1 MDVGCRNTSAVPVH
15 AAEPRGVTFE
25 DYVFDEGSR
34 NALRGRL
41 AGFFS
46 TIAQLGE
53 VLETITGCIK
63 QGAIPEGVSLERLV
77 TRERCLAAEAR
88 TNAAHLA
95 AIVLATIDARG
106 AEAHVRAG
114 CLQLFRDQ
122 LGRIAGYRPS
132 IFAQVSVVEDA
143 RDLRRLAEVGKIA
156 EHLAFRHTTRTLD
169 MFGINVDEDEEA
181 ARALMVAD
189 AFRYAPQRDAEGWA
203 AGSGLP
209 YLTGTVEGAAAA
221 LRCADGVAVDG
232 SEFRLADEPYLF
244 ALAPLDDC
252 PAVMLVPKTRF
263 WQALRDLIEV
273 DADLSDEIAQ
283 LLSAAPLLCDG
294 GTALV
299 PAAMLEAAGIPE
311 DTRSFTLVGAG
322 DRLELWP
329 TDAWK
334 RACRGFNMEELLT
347 P

>member
-1 MDVGCRNTSAVPVH
+1 M
-15 AAEPRGVTFE
+15 TFE

-106 AEAHVRAG
+106 TEAHVRSERQ
-114 CLQLFRDQ
+114 QLLRDQ
-122 LGRIAGYRPS
+122 LGRIAAYRPS
-132 IFAQVSVVEDA
+132 KFAQISVVKDA

-189 AFRYAPQRDAEGWA
+189 AFRYAPQRDADSCA
-203 AGSGLP
+203 AGGSGLP
-209 YLTGTVEGAAAA
+209 YLTGAVEGVATA
-221 LRCADGVAVDG
+221 LGCADGVVVDV
-232 SEFRLADEPYLF
+232 SAFRLAGEPYLF
-244 ALAPLDDC
+244 ALAPLDDY
-252 PAVMLVPKTRF
+252 PAVTLVPKTRL
-263 WQALRDLIEV
+263 WQALRDVREV
-273 DADLSDEIAQ
+273 DVDLADEVAQ
-283 LLSAAPLLCDG
+283 LLSATPLACNSG
-294 GTALV
+294 KALV
-299 PAAMLEAAGIPE
+299 PASVLEAAGISGL
-311 DTRSFTLVGAG
+311 DRSFTLIGVG
-322 DRLELWP
+322 DRIELWP
-329 TDAWK
+329 TDVW
-334 RACRGFNMEELLT
+334 RRNVIDL
-347 P
+347 

>member
-15 AAEPRGVTFE
+15 AAEPRGVTF
-25 DYVFDEGSR
+25 DGYVFDEGAR

-88 TNAAHLA
+88 TDAAHLA

-106 AEAHVRAG
+106 AEAHVRSE
-114 CLQLFRDQ
+114 CQQLLRDQ
-122 LGRIAGYRPS
+122 LGRIAAYRPS
-132 IFAQVSVVEDA
+132 KFAQISVVKDA

-156 EHLAFRHTTRTLD
+156 EHLAFRRTTRTLD
-169 MFGINVDEDEEA
+169 MFGIDVDEDEGA

-189 AFRYAPQRDAEGWA
+189 AFRYAPQRDADSCA
-203 AGSGLP
+203 ADGSGLP
-209 YLTGTVEGAAAA
+209 YLTGAVEGVATA
-221 LRCADGVAVDG
+221 LSCADGVVVDV
-232 SEFRLADEPYLF
+232 SAFRLVGEPYLF
-244 ALAPLDDC
+244 ALAPLDGDQGLT
-252 PAVMLVPKTRF
+252 LVPKTRF
-263 WQALRDLIEV
+263 WQALRDLWEV
-273 DADLSDEIAQ
+273 DVDLSDEVAQ
-283 LLSAAPLLCDG
+283 LLLATPLLCNDG
-294 GTALV
+294 KALV
-299 PAAMLEAAGIPE
+299 PTAVLDAAGIMVQE
-311 DTRSFTLVGAG
+311 RSFTLIGVG

-329 TDAWK
+329 TDAW
-334 RACRGFNMEELLT
+334 RRNVIDL
-347 P
+347 

>member
-88 TNAAHLA
+88 TNAVHLA

-106 AEAHVRAG
+106 AEAHVRSERQ
-114 CLQLFRDQ
+114 QLLRDQ
-122 LGRIAGYRPS
+122 LGRIAAYRPS
-132 IFAQVSVVEDA
+132 KFAQISVVKDA

-189 AFRYAPQRDAEGWA
+189 AFRFAPQRDAEGWA
-203 AGSGLP
+203 AGGSGLP
-209 YLTGTVEGAAAA
+209 YLTGAVEGVAAA
-221 LRCADGVAVDG
+221 LCCADGVVVDV
-232 SEFRLADEPYLF
+232 SAFRLASEPYLF
-244 ALAPLDDC
+244 ALAPLDDY
-252 PAVMLVPKTRF
+252 PAVTLVPKTRL
-263 WQALRDLIEV
+263 WQALRDVREV
-273 DADLSDEIAQ
+273 DVDLADEVAQ
-283 LLSAAPLLCDG
+283 LLSATPLACNSG
-294 GTALV
+294 KALV
-299 PAAMLEAAGIPE
+299 PASVLEAAGISE
-311 DTRSFTLVGAG
+311 LDRSFTLIGVG
-322 DRLELWP
+322 DRIELWP
-329 TDAWK
+329 SDSW
-334 RACRGFNMEELLT
+334 RRNLINL
-347 P
+347 

>member
-88 TNAAHLA
+88 ADAAHLA
-95 AIVLATIDARG
+95 AIALATIDARG
-106 AEAHVRAG
+106 TKAHVRAG
-114 CLQLFRDQ
+114 CLQLLRDQ

-132 IFAQVSVVEDA
+132 TFAQVSVVEDA

-189 AFRYAPQRDAEGWA
+189 AFRYAPQRDADSCA
-203 AGSGLP
+203 AGGSGLP
-209 YLTGTVEGAAAA
+209 YFTGAMEGIAAA
-221 LRCADGVAVDG
+221 LRCADGVVVDV
-232 SEFRLADEPYLF
+232 SAFRLAGEPYLF
-244 ALAPLDDC
+244 ALAPLYGDQELT
-252 PAVMLVPKTRF
+252 LVPKTRF
-263 WQALRDLIEV
+263 WQALRDVREV
-273 DADLSDEIAQ
+273 DADLSDEVAQ
-283 LLSAAPLLCDG
+283 LLSATPLACNSG
-294 GTALV
+294 KALV
-299 PAAMLEAAGIPE
+299 PASVLEAAGISE
-311 DTRSFTLVGAG
+311 LDRSFTLIGVG
-322 DRLELWP
+322 DRIELWP
-329 TDAWK
+329 SDSW
-334 RACRGFNMEELLT
+334 RRNLINL
-347 P
+347 

>member
-1 MDVGCRNTSAVPVH
+1 M
-15 AAEPRGVTFE
+15 TFE

-77 TRERCLAAEAR
+77 TRERCLAAEVR
-88 TNAAHLA
+88 TDAAHLA
-95 AIVLATIDARG
+95 TIVLATIDARG
-106 AEAHVRAG
+106 TKAHVRAG
-114 CLQLFRDQ
+114 CLQLLQDQ

-143 RDLRRLAEVGKIA
+143 RDLRRLAEVGKVA
-156 EHLAFRHTTRTLD
+156 EHLAFGRTACTLD
-169 MFGINVDEDEEA
+169 MFGIDVDEDEEA

-203 AGSGLP
+203 AGGSGLP
-209 YLTGTVEGAAAA
+209 YLTGAVEGIAAA
-221 LRCADGVAVDG
+221 LRCADGVVVDV
-232 SEFRLADEPYLF
+232 SAFRLASEPYLF
-244 ALAPLDDC
+244 ALATLDDY
-252 PAVMLVPKTRF
+252 PAVTLVPKTRL
-263 WQALRDLIEV
+263 WQALRDVREV
-273 DADLSDEIAQ
+273 DVDLADEVAQ
-283 LLSAAPLLCDG
+283 LLSATPLLCNDG
-294 GTALV
+294 KALV
-299 PAAMLEAAGIPE
+299 PTAVLDAAGIMVQE
-311 DTRSFTLVGAG
+311 RSFTLIGAG

-329 TDAWK
+329 TDVW
-334 RACRGFNMEELLT
+334 RRNVIDL
-347 P
+347 

>member
-1 MDVGCRNTSAVPVH
+1 MDVGSRNTSAVPVH
-15 AAEPRGVTFE
+15 AAKPRGVTFE

-77 TRERCLAAEAR
+77 TRERCLAAEVR
-88 TNAAHLA
+88 TDAALLA
-95 AIVLATIDARG
+95 TIVLATIDARG
-106 AEAHVRAG
+106 TKAHVRAG
-114 CLQLFRDQ
+114 CLQLLRDQ

-132 IFAQVSVVEDA
+132 KFAQISVVKDA

-189 AFRYAPQRDAEGWA
+189 AFRYAPQRDAERWA
-203 AGSGLP
+203 VGAESS
-209 YLTGTVEGAAAA
+209 YLTGAVEGVATA
-221 LRCADGVAVDG
+221 LSCADGVVVDV
-232 SEFRLADEPYLF
+232 SAFRLADEPYLF
-244 ALAPLDDC
+244 ALAPLDGDQGLT
-252 PAVMLVPKTRF
+252 LVPKTRF
-263 WQALRDLIEV
+263 WQALRDLWEV
-273 DADLSDEIAQ
+273 DVDLADEIAQ
-283 LLSAAPLLCDG
+283 LLLATPLLCNDG
-294 GTALV
+294 KVLV
-299 PAAMLEAAGIPE
+299 PTAMLDAAGIMVQE
-311 DTRSFTLVGAG
+311 RSFTLIGVG
-322 DRLELWP
+322 DRLELWS
-329 TDAWK
+329 TDAW
-334 RACRGFNMEELLT
+334 RRNVIDL
-347 P
+347 

>member
-63 QGAIPEGVSLERLV
+63 QGSIPEGVSLERLV
-77 TRERCLAAEAR
+77 TRERCLAAEVR
-88 TNAAHLA
+88 TDAAHLA
-95 AIVLATIDARG
+95 TIVLATIDARG
-106 AEAHVRAG
+106 TKAHVRAG
-114 CLQLFRDQ
+114 CLQLLRDQ

-132 IFAQVSVVEDA
+132 TFAQVSVVEDA
-143 RDLRRLAEVGKIA
+143 RDLRRLAEVGKVA
-156 EHLAFRHTTRTLD
+156 EHLAFGRTACTLD
-169 MFGINVDEDEEA
+169 MFGIDVDEDEEA

-203 AGSGLP
+203 AGGSGLP
-209 YLTGTVEGAAAA
+209 YLTGAVEGIAAA
-221 LRCADGVAVDG
+221 LRCADGVVVDV
-232 SEFRLADEPYLF
+232 SAFRLASEPYLF
-244 ALAPLDDC
+244 ALATLDDY
-252 PAVMLVPKTRF
+252 PAVTLVPKTRL
-263 WQALRDLIEV
+263 WQALRDVREV
-273 DADLSDEIAQ
+273 DVDLADEVAQ
-283 LLSAAPLLCDG
+283 LLSATPLACNSG
-294 GTALV
+294 KALV
-299 PAAMLEAAGIPE
+299 PASVLEAAGISGL
-311 DTRSFTLVGAG
+311 DRSFTLIGAG

-329 TDAWK
+329 TDVW
-334 RACRGFNMEELLT
+334 RRNVIDL
-347 P
+347 

>member
-95 AIVLATIDARG
+95 AIVLVTIDARG
-106 AEAHVRAG
+106 AEAHVRSERQ
-114 CLQLFRDQ
+114 QLLRDQ
-122 LGRIAGYRPS
+122 LGRIAAYRPS
-132 IFAQVSVVEDA
+132 KFAQISVVKDA

-189 AFRYAPQRDAEGWA
+189 AFRYAPQRDADSCATG
-203 AGSGLP
+203 GSGLP
-209 YLTGTVEGAAAA
+209 YLTGAVEGVATA
-221 LRCADGVAVDG
+221 LSRADGVVVDV
-232 SEFRLADEPYLF
+232 SAFRLASEPYLF
-244 ALAPLDDC
+244 ALAPLDDY
-252 PAVMLVPKTRF
+252 PAVTLVPKTRL
-263 WQALRDLIEV
+263 WQALRDVREV
-273 DADLSDEIAQ
+273 DVDLADEVAQ
-283 LLSAAPLLCDG
+283 LLSATPLACDSG
-294 GTALV
+294 KALV
-299 PAAMLEAAGIPE
+299 PASVLEAAGISGL
-311 DTRSFTLVGAG
+311 DRSFTLVGVG
-322 DRLELWP
+322 DRIELWP
-329 TDAWK
+329 SDSW
-334 RACRGFNMEELLT
+334 RRNLINL
-347 P
+347 

>member
-1 MDVGCRNTSAVPVH
+1 M
-15 AAEPRGVTFE
+15 TFE

-106 AEAHVRAG
+106 AEAHVRSERQ
-114 CLQLFRDQ
+114 QLLRDQ
-122 LGRIAGYRPS
+122 LGRIAAYRPS
-132 IFAQVSVVEDA
+132 KFAQISVVKDA
-143 RDLRRLAEVGKIA
+143 RDLWRLAEVGKIA

-203 AGSGLP
+203 AGGSGLP
-209 YLTGTVEGAAAA
+209 YLTGAVEGIAAA
-221 LRCADGVAVDG
+221 LRCADGVVVDV
-232 SEFRLADEPYLF
+232 SAFRLASEPYLF
-244 ALAPLDDC
+244 ALAPLDDY
-252 PAVMLVPKTRF
+252 PAVTLVPKTRL
-263 WQALRDLIEV
+263 WQALRDVREV
-273 DADLSDEIAQ
+273 DVDLADEVAQ
-283 LLSAAPLLCDG
+283 LLSATPLACNSG
-294 GTALV
+294 KALV
-299 PAAMLEAAGIPE
+299 PASVLEAAGISGL
-311 DTRSFTLVGAG
+311 DRSFTLIGVG
-322 DRLELWP
+322 DRIELWP
-329 TDAWK
+329 SDSW
-334 RACRGFNMEELLT
+334 RRNLINL
-347 P
+347 

>member
-77 TRERCLAAEAR
+77 TRERCLAAEVR
-88 TNAAHLA
+88 TDAAHLA
-95 AIVLATIDARG
+95 TIVLATIDARG
-106 AEAHVRAG
+106 TKAHVRAG
-114 CLQLFRDQ
+114 CLQLLQDQ

-143 RDLRRLAEVGKIA
+143 RDLRRLAEVGKVA
-156 EHLAFRHTTRTLD
+156 EHLAFGRTACTLD
-169 MFGINVDEDEEA
+169 MFGIDVDEDEEA

-203 AGSGLP
+203 AGGSGLP
-209 YLTGTVEGAAAA
+209 YLTGAVEGIAAA
-221 LRCADGVAVDG
+221 LRCADGVVVDV
-232 SEFRLADEPYLF
+232 SAFRLASEPYLF
-244 ALAPLDDC
+244 ALATLDDY
-252 PAVMLVPKTRF
+252 PAVTLVPKTRL
-263 WQALRDLIEV
+263 WQALRDVREV
-273 DADLSDEIAQ
+273 DVDLADEVAQ
-283 LLSAAPLLCDG
+283 LLSATPLLCNDG
-294 GTALV
+294 KALV
-299 PAAMLEAAGIPE
+299 PTAVLDAAGIMVQE
-311 DTRSFTLVGAG
+311 RSFTLIGAG

-329 TDAWK
+329 TDVW
-334 RACRGFNMEELLT
+334 RRNVIDL
-347 P
+347 

>member
-41 AGFFS
+41 AGSFS

-114 CLQLFRDQ
+114 CLQLLRDQ

-132 IFAQVSVVEDA
+132 KFAQISVVKDA

-189 AFRYAPQRDAEGWA
+189 AFRYAPQRDADSCA
-203 AGSGLP
+203 AGGSGLP
-209 YLTGTVEGAAAA
+209 YLTGAVEGVATA
-221 LRCADGVAVDG
+221 LSCADGVVVDV
-232 SEFRLADEPYLF
+232 SAFRLAGEPYLF
-244 ALAPLDDC
+244 ALAPLDDY
-252 PAVMLVPKTRF
+252 PAVTLVPKTRL
-263 WQALRDLIEV
+263 WQALRDVREV
-273 DADLSDEIAQ
+273 DVDLADEVAQ
-283 LLSAAPLLCDG
+283 LLSATPLPCNSG
-294 GTALV
+294 KALV
-299 PAAMLEAAGIPE
+299 PASVLEAAGISE
-311 DTRSFTLVGAG
+311 LDRSFTLIGVG
-322 DRLELWP
+322 DRIELWP
-329 TDAWK
+329 SDSW
-334 RACRGFNMEELLT
+334 RRNLINL
-347 P
+347 